1 MLNSGYEVLF
11 EGRNFIRL
19 LQGLWVSI
27 SIALTAMA
35 LSTILGTLLGMVMT
49 SKKKS
54 VRFLTQFYLNVVRI
68 MPQLVMLFVVYFSLA
83 TTAGINL
90 SARTAAIIVFV
101 IWGTADMGDLV
112 RGAIIS
118 IPSHQMNSALA
129 LGMTRQQALRTVILP
144 QTLRRLLPLAMNL
157 TTRMIMTTS
166 LVVLIGVV
174 EILKTGQQ
182 IIDANRFTYP
192 NAALWIYGTI
202 FALYFFACWP
212 LSLLSRRLEQKWN
225 NS

>member
-1 MLNSGYEVLF
+1 MPSSGYEVLF
-11 EGRNFIRL
+11 EGRNFVRL
-19 LQGLWVSI
+19 LQGLWVSV
-27 SIALTAMA
+27 SIALTAMVF
-35 LSTILGTLLGMVMT
+35 STAFGTVLGVVMT
-49 SKKKS
+49 STKKS
-54 VRFLTQFYLNVVRI
+54 VQVFTALYLNFVRI
-68 MPQLVMLFVVYFSLA
+68 MPQLVLLFVVYFSLA

-90 SARTAAIIVFV
+90 GAKTSAIIVFV
-101 IWGTADMGDLV
+101 IWGTAEMGDLV
-112 RGAIIS
+112 RSAIIS
-118 IPSHQMNSALA
+118 IPTHQMNSALA
-129 LGMTRQQALRTVILP
+129 LGLTKQQALRTVILP

-182 IIDANRFTYP
+182 IIDSNRFSHP

-202 FALYFFACWP
+202 FALYFLACWP
-212 LSLLSRRLEQKWN
+212 LSLFSRRLEKKWN